1 MTDIELN
8 ARIESLETRLMHHEA
23 SIEELTRTLIDQE
36 QRIRLQTETIK
47 RLDAQI
53 KGLQSPTVSPG
64 EEPPP
69 PHY

>member
-8 ARIESLETRLMHHEA
+8 TRIESLETRLMHHEA

-36 QRIRLQTETIK
+36 QQIRLQTETIN
-47 RLDAQI
+47 LLEAQI
-53 KGLQSPTVSPG
+53 KGLQSSAVSPG

>member
-1 MTDIELN
+1 MTDIESN

-36 QRIRLQTETIK
+36 QRIRQQTETIK

-53 KGLQSPTVSPG
+53 RGLQSPTASPG

>member
-8 ARIESLETRLMHHEA
+8 ARIESLEARLMHHEA

-36 QRIRLQTETIK
+36 QRIKMQTETIK

-53 KGLQSPTVSPG
+53 KGLQSPAVSPG
-64 EEPPP
+64 EEPLP

>member
-36 QRIRLQTETIK
+36 QQMRLQTETI
-47 RLDAQI
+47 RHLEAQI
-53 KGLQSPTVSPG
+53 KGLQSATVSPG
-64 EEPPP
+64 EDPPP